1 MNWNL
6 FQTITDGALT
16 PVITQMQATI
26 GPVCAA
32 MQPVGLALISIWLL
46 FAIWDLAAH
55 TKTLMQVGKQM
66 FTAALFYGMLWVG
79 QYTQYVVDLFMQVIP
94 NTISAALGGN
104 GTPIAQI
111 DRLLAQTIQQAATVY
126 EAVPTYSF
134 KVVALTLGVMAF
146 VIVAMICIA
155 YLFIVM
161 SVAQLI
167 LITALAI
174 GPVFIAAATTPFTRK
189 YSSGW
194 LSVLVGGVVTQLL
207 AVALIRLLVGASGLL
222 LTQLSVT
229 AQASNSNSIMMLYG
243 LAQLG
248 VLLWLF
254 KEVTKKVPELAQ
266 TIGGGV
272 YHGSNAAMNATFG
285 TAAVA
290 AGVTIAAA
298 GGAVG
303 GAVAGAS
310 STGTASGA
318 VLGGVSGAAS
328 AAGRAAAYGFRYT
341 APAASSLS
349 RGRR

>member
-1 MNWNL
+1 LNWNL
-6 FQTITDGALT
+6 FQTIFNGAIT
-16 PVITQMQATI
+16 PIIAQMQAMI
-26 GPVCAA
+26 GPMCAA
-32 MQPVGLALISIWLL
+32 MQPVGLALISIWLV
-46 FAIWDLAAH
+46 FAIWDLAAQ
-55 TKTLMQVGKQM
+55 TKTLMQVGKQL
-66 FTAALFYGMLWVG
+66 FTAALFYGLLWVG
-79 QYTQYVVDLFMQVIP
+79 QYAQYVADLFLQTIP

-111 DRLLAQTIQQAATVY
+111 DQLLAQTVQQASTVY
-126 EAVPTYSF
+126 EALPSYSL
-134 KVVALTLGVMAF
+134 KAAMLSIGVIAF

-161 SVAQLI
+161 TVASLI
-167 LITALAI
+167 LITALVV

-189 YSSGW
+189 FASGW
-194 LSVLVGGVVTQLL
+194 LSVLVGGAVTQLL
-207 AVALIRLLVGASGLL
+207 AVALIRLLVGASGVLL
-222 LTQLSVT
+222 NQLTVT

-272 YHGSNAAMNATFG
+272 YHSSSAAMAATFG
-285 TAAVA
+285 TAAAA
-290 AGVTIAAA
+290 AGVAVATVTGAV

-303 GAVAGAS
+303 GATA
-310 STGTASGA
+310 TGTASGA

-328 AAGRAAAYGFRYT
+328 GAARAAAWGFRYA
-341 APAASSLS
+341 APAAASLS